1 MDNLTGR
8 YEARERAILL
18 LLHCITAEYPWQPS
32 AVNNQTHTLMSQE
45 TGFTNIKDILVQRTI
60 IVEGAD
66 PVSAG
71 GFTQVPNCVLE
82 NNKLSAG
89 AKLTYA
95 MLLKYAWQNDYCF
108 PGQERLAKDMG
119 AGKRSVVRFMA
130 ELEEHGF
137 VTIKRRGQGKTNV
150 YIVHFQT
157 RKSVDKKK
165 HDIS

>member
-1 MDNLTGR
+1 
-8 YEARERAILL
+8 
-18 LLHCITAEYPWQPS
+18 
-32 AVNNQTHTLMSQE
+32 MSQ
-45 TGFTNIKDILVQRTI
+45 GQDFTSLKDVLAQRTI
-60 IVEGAD
+60 VFEGAD

-82 NNKLSAG
+82 NGKLSAG

-119 AGKRSVVRFMA
+119 SGKRSVVRFMA
-130 ELEEHGF
+130 ELEHHGF

-150 YIVHFQT
+150 YVVHFQP
-157 RKSVDKKK
+157 KKPVDKKYR
-165 HDIS
+165 

>member
-1 MDNLTGR
+1 
-8 YEARERAILL
+8 
-18 LLHCITAEYPWQPS
+18 
-32 AVNNQTHTLMSQE
+32 MSQE
-45 TGFTNIKDILVQRTI
+45 TGFTNLKEILAQRTI
-60 IVEGAD
+60 IFESAD

-82 NNKLSAG
+82 NSQLSAG

-130 ELEEHGF
+130 ELEKYGF
-137 VTIKRRGQGKTNV
+137 VTIKRRGQGKTNIYV
-150 YIVHFQT
+150 VHFRT
-157 RKSVDKKK
+157 RKPVDKKAP
-165 HDIS
+165 DIS